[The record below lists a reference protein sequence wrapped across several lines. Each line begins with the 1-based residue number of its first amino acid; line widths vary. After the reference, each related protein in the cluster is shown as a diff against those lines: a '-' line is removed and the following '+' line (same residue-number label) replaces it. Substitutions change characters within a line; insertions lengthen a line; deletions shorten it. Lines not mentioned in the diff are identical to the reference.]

1 MSRTTQAGAL
11 ALGPATYPRARRC
24 GCAEKQIVCPPSP
37 AGTALL
43 LGWPDAEDA
52 LGLTRRYLCNYTLYE
67 SLRLSHAHNNSSG
80 AQSTQSRHTALFVH
94 VPPFEAVPRRRQL
107 ALLQHLLAEL
117 ADEAHRGGGA
127 AMLPACGGAVEELSE
142 GEMLRA
148 AAAAAARGGGVAG
161 TAGSLGED
169 DEARLDQGRGEG
181 GEGGAAAVG
190 CAAVR
195 RCGGVVPIWEAEEG
209 TVAVGEVEGVEVR
222 LWYRTWGSRA
232 AGTPVLFVHG
242 GPGNCVADYAD
253 INGEFFDAARFFVVE
268 VDQRGT
274 GRSTPSVRESAAHMR
289 IYGEIDIS
297 LMSADFEAV
306 REARV
311 WRCSRWLTAQAN
323 VD

>member
-1 MSRTTQAGAL
+1 M
-11 ALGPATYPRARRC
+11 
-24 GCAEKQIVCPPSP
+24 
-37 AGTALL
+37 
-43 LGWPDAEDA
+43 
-52 LGLTRRYLCNYTLYE
+52 
-67 SLRLSHAHNNSSG
+67 
-80 AQSTQSRHTALFVH
+80 
-94 VPPFEAVPRRRQL
+94 
-107 ALLQHLLAEL
+107 
-117 ADEAHRGGGA
+117 
-127 AMLPACGGAVEELSE
+127 
-142 GEMLRA
+142 
-148 AAAAAARGGGVAG
+148 
-161 TAGSLGED
+161 
-169 DEARLDQGRGEG
+169 
-181 GEGGAAAVG
+181 
-190 CAAVR
+190 
-195 RCGGVVPIWEAEEG
+195 VPIGEAEEG

-289 IYGEIDIS
+289 IYGEIDSS

-311 WRCSRWLTAQAN
+311 WRCSRWLTARAN